1 MKKFASLVLVAL
13 LGGLISVGV
22 YRVFDK
28 KTDESSVYPI
38 AQQAPSQVYNTS
50 YLPTYA
56 VPENVPD
63 FVDAADLTVHAVVH
77 IKTEVSRRNS
87 IYDEFFYEFFG
98 MPLKPSQPL
107 VATGS
112 GVIITNDGYIVTNN
126 HVVQNAVRLEVTLN
140 DKRSFDAKII
150 GADPTTDLALIKI
163 ETTGLSYLSYG
174 DSDALRVGEWVLAV
188 GNPFNLTSTVTAG
201 IVSAKAREI
210 NILGAAGAI
219 ESFIQT
225 DAPINPGNSGGALVN
240 TRGELVGINA
250 AIASNTGS
258 YAGYSFAI
266 PVNIVKKVV
275 NDFIN
280 FGEIQ
285 RAYIGVS
292 IRDIDS
298 HFAQEL
304 GLDAPQGVYVVSVVE
319 HSSADDAN
327 IKAEDIILEID
338 NKPINSVSRLLE
350 TIGQRNPGDKIQVK
364 ILRNKKV
371 INKELLLKNRDN
383 TTDMVAKKDS
393 KEIDILGATFERVKD
408 DELSRLG
415 IDNGVMVKKIR
426 RGELM
431 NKGVREGFIITHID
445 KAPVVT
451 TDDIIRLLNGKRGGV
466 LLEGIYPNGKRS
478 YYAIGL

>member
-1 MKKFASLVLVAL
+1 M
-13 LGGLISVGV
+13 
-22 YRVFDK
+22 
-28 KTDESSVYPI
+28 
-38 AQQAPSQVYNTS
+38 
-50 YLPTYA
+50 
-56 VPENVPD
+56 
-63 FVDAADLTVHAVVH
+63 
-77 IKTEVSRRNS
+77 
-87 IYDEFFYEFFG
+87 
-98 MPLKPSQPL
+98 
-107 VATGS
+107 
-112 GVIITNDGYIVTNN
+112 
-126 HVVQNAVRLEVTLN
+126 
-140 DKRSFDAKII
+140 
-150 GADPTTDLALIKI
+150 
-163 ETTGLSYLSYG
+163 
-174 DSDALRVGEWVLAV
+174 
-188 GNPFNLTSTVTAG
+188 
-201 IVSAKAREI
+201 
-210 NILGAAGAI
+210 
-219 ESFIQT
+219 
-225 DAPINPGNSGGALVN
+225 
-240 TRGELVGINA
+240 
-250 AIASNTGS
+250 
-258 YAGYSFAI
+258 
-266 PVNIVKKVV
+266 
-275 NDFIN
+275 
-280 FGEIQ
+280 
-285 RAYIGVS
+285 
-292 IRDIDS
+292 
-298 HFAQEL
+298 
-304 GLDAPQGVYVVSVVE
+304 VSVVE